1 MLSAG
6 FGIHE
11 SPALNFLF
19 RLSGQGQARVGPG
32 HRWSEKYLSVLTTGL
47 AYHWPTL
54 ARPNI
59 GLTLGPGQRP
69 TLVTEGRPGLLRT
82 LVRHIWPR
90 REGMEERPITTQS
103 KAPRR
108 ETSQKN

>member
-69 TLVTEGRPGLLRT
+69 TLVIEGRPGLLRT
-82 LVRHIWPR
+82 LLLVALSRLGNIHTI
-90 REGMEERPITTQS
+90 Q
-103 KAPRR
+103 
-108 ETSQKN
+108 TSSGYCLRYFKSSPS